1 MKKVLILILFVI
13 FAPFLMLIPLIGAV
27 SAAVGGFYDHDS
39 GEDFDP
45 EKFKRSEI
53 VQEVSAWY
61 QEYIDEYAVTLNER
75 KAAVEKENTT
85 VEKILQPKADKQSYE
100 PDTSKYIAMFGV
112 SKKLQII
119 IDKSDKPDM
128 PDVDIDRRP
137 DAGNSSKPDE
147 DSDKSEEETGEE
159 EETEE
164 EPKDEYEEIEIEV
177 CHVNVTITMD
187 NFPLSAVLSYY
198 NVLFYNGLLSGGSL
212 KTPTKADIKSMLAKM
227 TDCTEGYASNGSDY
241 YIVMSFRPYA
251 ELPEVI
257 FPEWS
262 LSEENRTEYE
272 EMYLNV
278 TEMVSGWLD
287 ENLGLLEEEN
297 VDG

>member
-1 MKKVLILILFVI
+1 MKKILIPILFVV

-39 GEDFDP
+39 GENFNP
-45 EKFKRSEI
+45 EKFKTSEI
-53 VQEVSAWY
+53 VQEVSSWY
-61 QEYIDEYAVTLNER
+61 QEYIDEYTATLNER

-85 VEKILQPKADKQSYE
+85 VEKILQPKAD
-100 PDTSKYIAMFGV
+100 
-112 SKKLQII
+112 
-119 IDKSDKPDM
+119 M
-128 PDVDIDRRP
+128 PDADIDRRP
-137 DAGNSSKPDE
+137 DAGNSLQSEE
-147 DSDKSEEETGEE
+147 DSDKSEDEIGEE

-164 EPKDEYEEIEIEV
+164 ESKDEYEEIEIEV

-198 NVLFYNGLLSGGSL
+198 NVLFYSGMLSGESN
-212 KTPTKADIKSMLAKM
+212 KAPTKADIKSMLAKM
-227 TDCTEGYASNGSDY
+227 TDCTERYSSDGSNY

-251 ELPEVI
+251 ELPDVI
-257 FPEWS
+257 FSEWS

-278 TEMVSGWLD
+278 TEMVSGWLEED
-287 ENLGLLEEEN
+287 LVFLEKEK

>member
-1 MKKVLILILFVI
+1 MKKILVTIMLVV
-13 FAPFLMLIPLIGAV
+13 FAPFLMLIPIIGVA
-27 SAAVGGFYDHDS
+27 SAVGGFFDHDS

-45 EKFKRSEI
+45 EKFKTSEI

-61 QEYIDEYAVTLNER
+61 QEYIDEYTATLNER

-100 PDTSKYIAMFGV
+100 PDISNYGMFRLSEKPEIV
-112 SKKLQII
+112 
-119 IDKSDKPDM
+119 IDVPDKPDVVKPEIDKKHDDTVGNKKE
-128 PDVDIDRRP
+128 PDKEDDSKNDIP
-137 DAGNSSKPDE
+137 EEK
-147 DSDKSEEETGEE
+147 EEETKE
-159 EETEE
+159 
-164 EPKDEYEEIEIEV
+164 EYEEIEIEV

-198 NVLFYNGLLSGGSL
+198 NVLFYSGMLSGESN

-227 TDCTEGYASNGSDY
+227 TDCTERYSSDGSNY

-251 ELPEVI
+251 ELPDVI
-257 FPEWS
+257 FSEWS

-278 TEMVSGWLD
+278 TEMVSGWLEED
-287 ENLGLLEEEN
+287 LVFLEKEK